1 MNTFTISGRLTKDP
15 ELKKTT
21 SGLSVCYFTLAVNKQ
36 YQVADGEDKADF
48 LDFQAWRQSA
58 DFLCKYCSKGDMVG
72 VTGSISTYFKQR
84 QDGTNEKIIQLKAD
98 RLEKLSTGSKK
109 ADTGTS
115 ETGGINTSQPSQNA
129 SEAKYGADT
138 GNFSDVVDIASD
150 DLPF

>member
-15 ELKKTT
+15 ELKKTST
-21 SGLSVCYFTLAVNKQ
+21 GLSVCYFTLAVNKQ

-58 DFLCKYCSKGDMVG
+58 DFLCNYCHKGDMV
-72 VTGSISTYFKQR
+72 FKQR
-84 QDGTNEKIIQLKAD
+84 QDGTNEKVIQLKAD

-115 ETGGINTSQPSQNA
+115 EDIGINTSQPSQSA
-129 SEAKYGADT
+129 SESKYGADT
-138 GNFSDVVDIASD
+138 SGFNDLVDIASD